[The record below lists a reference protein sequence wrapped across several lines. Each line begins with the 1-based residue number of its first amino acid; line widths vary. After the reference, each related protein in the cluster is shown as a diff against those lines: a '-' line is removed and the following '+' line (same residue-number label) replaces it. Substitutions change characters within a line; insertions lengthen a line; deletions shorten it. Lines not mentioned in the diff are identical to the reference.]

1 MLPYLMKTA
10 AIPLCLLLGTISAQ
24 ALYLGPPAVYESTSE
39 QAANLATSKQKLVN
53 LQRAARECT
62 TMRLQ
67 VVQSNHAR
75 LSRPVDIPLTDYDR
89 QQLRRI
95 IARMKAVKE
104 TGSAPPDHVT
114 RLQLLNA
121 AGRELAHVDFHEVVS
136 DTMVSSQG
144 YATGARLSLAPAEA
158 TAWYWLMKADQSRT
172 IARQPMPAKSRRRL
186 TEYERNVE
194 RDYRHRPDPG
204 AVIVTYEPDELHPL
218 HHHHRHHRHHHGK
231 HDKHHHKHHGKTEHK
246 EQQKKP

>member
-1 MLPYLMKTA
+1 MKSAYLS
-10 AIPLCLLLGTISAQ
+10 ISLLLGAIPAQ
-24 ALYLGPPAVYESTSE
+24 ALYLGPPAVYESQSAQSE
-39 QAANLATSKQKLVN
+39 NLATSKRKLTSLQK
-53 LQRAARECT
+53 AARECA

-75 LSRPVDIPLTDYDR
+75 LSSPVDIALTDYD
-89 QQLRRI
+89 QKQLRRI

-114 RLQLLNA
+114 RLLLLNA
-121 AGRELAHVDFHEVVS
+121 SGGVLAHVDFHEVVS

-144 YATGARLSLAPAEA
+144 YATGARLSLAPSEA

-172 IARQPMPAKSRRRL
+172 IAQQPTPTQSRRRL
-186 TEYERNVE
+186 TDYERNVE

-204 AVIVTYEPDELHPL
+204 AVVPVCETDVVLLPPHP
-218 HHHHRHHRHHHGK
+218 HHHHHGK
-231 HDKHHHKHHGKTEHK
+231 PNTPHHKHPDKHEHK
-246 EQQKKP
+246 EPPQKP